1 MGVRNYRPITPGQR
15 YKTSY
20 TYDEITSDTPEK
32 SLLVKLKKNSGRN
45 NYGRITTRHQGGGNR
60 RHYRLID
67 FKRDKRGIP
76 ATVRTIEYDPN
87 RTCRI
92 ALVVYKDGEKRY
104 ILAPRDLNVGDTVI
118 AGTGVDVRPGNS
130 LPIGEIPLGTMIHN
144 IELRLGKGGQLVRSA
159 GNAAQLM
166 AKEGEHAL
174 VRLPSSEMRKVPLL
188 CWATV
193 GEVGNAEH
201 ENIVMGK
208 AGRKRHLGIRPT
220 VRGVVMNPV
229 DHPHGGGEG
238 KSGQGNPHPVSPWGM
253 PTKGYKTRK
262 NKRTNKFIVQRR
274 TK

>member
-1 MGVRNYRPITPGQR
+1 MPVRTYRPITPGQR
-15 YKTSY
+15 FKTGY
-20 TYDEITSDTPEK
+20 TFSEITTDVPEK
-32 SLLVKLKKNSGRN
+32 SLLRPLKQKSGRN
-45 NYGRITTRHQGGGNR
+45 VYGRITTRHQGGGER

-76 ATVRTIEYDPN
+76 ATVTTIEYDPN

-92 ALVVYKDGEKRY
+92 ALLVYKDGEKRY
-104 ILAPRDLNVGDTVI
+104 ILAPRDTKVGDTVI

-130 LPIGEIPLGTMIHN
+130 LPLGEIPLGTMIHN
-144 IELRLGKGGQLVRSA
+144 VELRLGKGGQIARSA

-166 AKEGEHAL
+166 AKEGEYAL
-174 VRLPSSEMRKVPLL
+174 VRLPSNETRKILL
-188 CWATV
+188 SCWATV

-201 ENIVMGK
+201 ENIVVGK
-208 AGRKRHLGIRPT
+208 AGRSRHMGIRPT

-262 NKRTNKFIVQRR
+262 NKRTNKFIVHRR
-274 TK
+274 K

>member
-1 MGVRNYRPITPGQR
+1 MPVRVYRPITPGQR
-15 YKTSY
+15 FKTGY
-20 TYDEITSDTPEK
+20 TFEEITTSKPEK
-32 SLLVKLKKNSGRN
+32 SLLRPIKQKSGRN
-45 NYGRITTRHQGGGNR
+45 VYGRITVRHQGGGER

-76 ATVRTIEYDPN
+76 ATVTTIEYDPN

-92 ALVVYKDGEKRY
+92 ALLQYKDGEKRY
-104 ILAPRDLNVGDTVI
+104 ILAPRDTKVGDVVI

-130 LPIGEIPLGTMIHN
+130 MQLSEIPLGTMIHN
-144 IELRLGKGGQLVRSA
+144 VELREGKGGQVARSA

-166 AKEGEHAL
+166 AKEEGYAL
-174 VRLPSSEMRKVPLL
+174 VRLPSNETRKIPLS

-201 ENIVMGK
+201 ENIVTGK
-208 AGRKRHLGIRPT
+208 AGRSRHMGIRPT

-238 KSGQGNPHPVSPWGM
+238 KSGQGNPHPVSPWGI

-262 NKRTNKFIVQRR
+262 NKRTNKFIVHRR
-274 TK
+274 K